1 MLIVG
6 SSLSSSPLTELTNY
20 RNNNISVSLPSRIL
34 QKKKKFL
41 PLRNN
46 IIYLHLFHSND
57 RKRKIFLSFKPPF
70 FKSLQLTTD
79 NSIMYDNLKRST
91 VSVLTPHKCL
101 AKAFTNRKK
110 KNQIYI
116 SLRILILNQNYKVL
130 SDWR

>member
-1 MLIVG
+1 M
-6 SSLSSSPLTELTNY
+6 
-20 RNNNISVSLPSRIL
+20 
-34 QKKKKFL
+34 
-41 PLRNN
+41 
-46 IIYLHLFHSND
+46 YLHLFHSND

-110 KNQIYI
+110 KSNIYKMYI
-116 SLRILILNQNYKVL
+116 PQNTDIKSKL
-130 SDWR
+130 QGFI

>member
-1 MLIVG
+1 MTEKEKN
-6 SSLSSSPLTELTNY
+6 LS
-20 RNNNISVSLPSRIL
+20 
-34 QKKKKFL
+34 F
-41 PLRNN
+41 
-46 IIYLHLFHSND
+46 
-57 RKRKIFLSFKPPF
+57 FKPPF

-130 SDWR
+130 SDWL